1 MVTRETPWTVRKLLE
16 WTPTFFTKKG
26 VDQPRLSAE
35 LLLSHVLNLPRIRL
49 YTNYDDVVPPVKLAE
64 YRELVRRAGEQEPI
78 AYLTG
83 RAHFFSLEFDVTP
96 DVLIPRPDTETLV
109 ENVLQTV
116 RHTAGL
122 EAPRVLDLCTGSGCI
137 GIAIAKQL
145 KNATVTAIDI
155 SPRAIAVAKTNAAK
169 NGVAERMTFL
179 TGDLFAPLADQVDAA
194 PFDILVANP
203 PYIASAEVP
212 KLDASV
218 RAFEPTLALDGG
230 IDGLDF
236 HRRIL
241 DAATARV
248 RPGGHLFLEIAFDQG
263 DAAEALANER
273 PGLGTIRVLRDY
285 GGNPRVL
292 TAIAMPAVAT

>member
-1 MVTRETPWTVRKLLE
+1 MVTQSAPWTVRRLLE
-16 WTPTFFTKKG
+16 WTPTFFIKKG

-49 YTNYDDVVPPVKLAE
+49 YTNYDDVVSDAKLATF
-64 YRELVRRAGEQEPI
+64 RELVRRAGEQEPI

-116 RHTAGL
+116 RNVAGL
-122 EAPRVLDLCTGSGCI
+122 EAPRVLDLCTGSGCV

-155 SPRAIAVAKTNAAK
+155 SPKAIDVARKNAAK
-169 NGVAERMTFL
+169 NDVAARITFL
-179 TGDLFAPLADQVDAA
+179 TGDLFAPLADQVDVA

-203 PYIASAEVP
+203 PYIRSDEVP

-218 RAFEPTLALDGG
+218 RVYEPKLALDGG
-230 IDGLDF
+230 VDGLDF
-236 HRRIL
+236 HRKIL
-241 DAATARV
+241 DAATARIK
-248 RPGGHLFLEIAFDQG
+248 PGGPLIFG
-263 DAAEALANER
+263 D
-273 PGLGTIRVLRDY
+273 RVRSGRDRR
-285 GGNPRVL
+285 GAGPDL
-292 TAIAMPAVAT
+292 